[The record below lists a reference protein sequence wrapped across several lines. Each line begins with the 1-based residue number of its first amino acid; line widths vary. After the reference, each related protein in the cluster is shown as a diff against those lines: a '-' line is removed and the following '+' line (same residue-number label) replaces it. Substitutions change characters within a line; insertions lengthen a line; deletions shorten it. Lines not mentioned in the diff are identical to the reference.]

1 MLKKDIHVSIYI
13 KMNLL
18 ESNRVGKWFGEQDC
32 DPMQIFILFENIP
45 GISFFVKDSNHRLL
59 FMNQRFLPRIGLSTN
74 DELYGKTDFDLF
86 PPRLAEHFRRDDRA
100 VMDSKQ
106 PMLNILELV
115 FNSQGLPDWY
125 LTNKYPLT
133 NRHGQVVGVMGT
145 VRPYGEENP
154 AIHADLKWER
164 DDEIGRAVS
173 FIRNNYRANLEI
185 ADLVKVSGLNHR
197 KLHRGFIE
205 LFGVAPMQFI
215 TRTRIESACD
225 DLLTSKKKLS
235 QIAKDNGFYDQSS
248 FTQHFRR
255 QMKVTP
261 LKYRKQRGFA

>member
-1 MLKKDIHVSIYI
+1 MNEKFS
-13 KMNLL
+13 NLL
-18 ESNRVGKWFGEQDC
+18 GTWFGEHDC
-32 DPMQIFILFENIP
+32 DPMQVCHLFENIP

-59 FMNQRFLPRIGLSTN
+59 FMNQRFLPRIGISSN
-74 DELYGKTDFDLF
+74 DELYGKTDFDVF
-86 PPRLAEHFRRDDRA
+86 PPRLAEHFRRDDRI
-100 VMDSKQ
+100 VMESRQ

-125 LTNKYPLT
+125 LTNKYPLL
-133 NRHGQVVGVMGT
+133 NRYGNVVGIMGT
-145 VRPYGEENP
+145 VRPYGDENHSV
-154 AIHADLKWER
+154 HADLKWER

-173 FIRNNYRANLEI
+173 FIRNKFRSNLEI

-197 KLHRGFIE
+197 KLHRGFIQ
-205 LFGVAPMQFI
+205 LFGIAPMQFI

-225 DLLTSKKKLS
+225 DLLNSAKKLS

-261 LKYRKQRGFA
+261 LKYRKQKGFA

>member
-1 MLKKDIHVSIYI
+1 
-13 KMNLL
+13 
-18 ESNRVGKWFGEQDC
+18 
-32 DPMQIFILFENIP
+32 
-45 GISFFVKDSNHRLL
+45 
-59 FMNQRFLPRIGLSTN
+59 
-74 DELYGKTDFDLF
+74 
-86 PPRLAEHFRRDDRA
+86 
-100 VMDSKQ
+100 
-106 PMLNILELV
+106 MLNILELV

-133 NRHGQVVGVMGT
+133 NRHGQVVGVIGT

-173 FIRNNYRANLEI
+173 FIRNNFRSNLEI

-225 DLLTSKKKLS
+225 DLLTSEKKLS

>member
-1 MLKKDIHVSIYI
+1 MSP
-13 KMNLL
+13 L
-18 ESNRVGKWFGEQDC
+18 ESSRVGKWFGEQDC
-32 DPMQIFILFENIP
+32 DPMQIFVLFENIP
-45 GISFFVKDSNHRLL
+45 GISFFVKDTNHRLL

-100 VMDSKQ
+100 VMESKQ

-125 LTNKYPLT
+125 LTNKYPLM
-133 NRHGQVVGVMGT
+133 NRQEQVVGIIGT
-145 VRPYGEENP
+145 VRPYGEENHP
-154 AIHADLKWER
+154 VHADLKWER

-173 FIRNNYRANLEI
+173 FIRNNFRSNLEI

-225 DLLTSKKKLS
+225 DLLTSEKKLS
-235 QIAKDNGFYDQSS
+235 QIAKDNGFYYQSS
-248 FTQHFRR
+248 FTQHFSR

-261 LKYRKQRGFA
+261 LKYRKQKGFA

>member
-1 MLKKDIHVSIYI
+1 MKTPLSPRL
-13 KMNLL
+13 N
-18 ESNRVGKWFGEQDC
+18 KWFSEQDC
-32 DPMQIFILFENIP
+32 DPMQICQIFENIP
-45 GISFFVKDSNHRLL
+45 GVSFFIKDTNHRLL
-59 FMNQRFLPRIGLSTN
+59 HINKRFLPRLGVSSN

-86 PPRLAEHFRRDDRA
+86 PPRLAEHFRKDDRT
-100 VMDSKQ
+100 VIDTKQ

-125 LTNKYPLT
+125 LTNKYPLL
-133 NRHGQVVGVMGT
+133 NGDGNVVGVIGT

-154 AIHADLKWER
+154 VHNQDLKWER

-173 FIRNNYRANLEI
+173 YIRGNFRTNLEI
-185 ADLVKVSGLNHR
+185 ANLVEVSGLNHR

-215 TRTRIESACD
+215 TRTRIEAACD
-225 DLLTSKKKLS
+225 DLLTTKKKLS
-235 QIAKDNGFYDQSS
+235 QIAEDNGFYDQSS

-261 LKYRKQRGFA
+261 LKYRKQKGFA